1 MDSSRLDRLRRSPRL
16 HLGLALTVAVL
27 TSLAPGKL
35 AQAQNATPSP
45 APPTAPATA
54 PATSL
59 RERDI
64 TLDAASSELDY
75 RGNAVTFRDV
85 NIAQGNIKVSAER
98 AAATGLEFDNA
109 TWEFTGRV
117 RIEFEGGVLR
127 SDAATVAFER
137 NRITRATIRGQQ
149 AEFEQS
155 LKDRAATA
163 RGRAGEIVYDVAA
176 GTVVLAG
183 AAWLTDGRSEIRGE
197 QLVYDVRE
205 RRVQAGK
212 PAGRDERVRITIR
225 PKADTP

>member
-1 MDSSRLDRLRRSPRL
+1 VF
-16 HLGLALTVAVL
+16 ALVAV
-27 TSLAPGKL
+27 TSASFGLSELAR
-35 AQAQNATPSP
+35 AQNAAATPVP
-45 APPTAPATA
+45 APAPAAT
-54 PATSL
+54 TSL

-98 AAATGLEFDNA
+98 AAATGLEFENA

-117 RIEFEGGVLR
+117 RIEFDGGVLR
-127 SDAATVAFER
+127 SEAATVAFER

-183 AAWLTDGRSEIRGE
+183 AAWLSDGRSEIRGE

-225 PKADTP
+225 PKADPP

>member
-1 MDSSRLDRLRRSPRL
+1 MVCSRPDRSRRAKPTSL
-16 HLGLALTVAVL
+16 LFALVAV
-27 TSLAPGKL
+27 TSASFAVGDVTR
-35 AQAQNATPSP
+35 AQNAASTPLPTPVP
-45 APPTAPATA
+45 AAT
-54 PATSL
+54 TSL

-75 RGNAVTFRDV
+75 RANAVTFRDV

-98 AAATGLEFDNA
+98 AAATGLEFENA

-117 RIEFEGGVLR
+117 RIEFDGGVLR
-127 SDAATVAFER
+127 SEAATVAFER

-183 AAWLTDGRSEIRGE
+183 AAWLSDGRSEIRGE

-205 RRVQAGK
+205 I
-212 PAGRDERVRITIR
+212 GRAHV
-225 PKADTP
+225 

>member
-1 MDSSRLDRLRRSPRL
+1 MVCSRPDRSRRAQLAR
-16 HLGLALTVAVL
+16 LGLALGIAASL
-27 TSLAPGKL
+27 SLAL
-35 AQAQNATPSP
+35 SENVRAQS
-45 APPTAPATA
+45 TAPTPAAPVAATT
-54 PATSL
+54 PTTSL

-98 AAATGLEFDNA
+98 AAATGLEFENA

-117 RIEFEGGVLR
+117 RIEFDGGVLR
-127 SDAATVAFER
+127 SESATVAFER

-155 LKDRAATA
+155 LKDRSATA

-176 GTVVLAG
+176 GTVILAG
-183 AAWLTDGRSEIRGE
+183 AAWLSDGRSEIRGE
-197 QLVYDVRE
+197 QLVYDVRG

-225 PKADTP
+225 PKADAP

>member
-1 MDSSRLDRLRRSPRL
+1 VF
-16 HLGLALTVAVL
+16 ALVAV
-27 TSLAPGKL
+27 TSASFGLSEFAR
-35 AQAQNATPSP
+35 AQNAAATPVP
-45 APPTAPATA
+45 APAPAAT
-54 PATSL
+54 TSL

-98 AAATGLEFDNA
+98 AAATGLEFENA

-117 RIEFEGGVLR
+117 RIEFDGGVLR
-127 SDAATVAFER
+127 SEAATVAFER

-183 AAWLTDGRSEIRGE
+183 AAWLSDGRSEIRGE

-225 PKADTP
+225 PKADPP

>member
-1 MDSSRLDRLRRSPRL
+1 MLFRSMVCSRPDRSRRAKPTSL
-16 HLGLALTVAVL
+16 LFALVAV
-27 TSLAPGKL
+27 TSASFAVGDVTR
-35 AQAQNATPSP
+35 AQNAASTPLPTPVP
-45 APPTAPATA
+45 AAT
-54 PATSL
+54 TSL

-75 RGNAVTFRDV
+75 RANAVTFRDV

-98 AAATGLEFDNA
+98 AAATGLEFENA

-117 RIEFEGGVLR
+117 RIEFDGGVLR
-127 SDAATVAFER
+127 SEAATVAFER

-183 AAWLTDGRSEIRGE
+183 AAWLSDGRSEIRGE

-205 RRVQAGK
+205 I
-212 PAGRDERVRITIR
+212 GRAHV
-225 PKADTP
+225 